1 MQKGPTPSVSVTLKT
16 GKGSAANATLVPN
29 AKNALGPVAFQ
40 NRLNIRFYLEPLMKK
55 NLKKEVPAEEP
66 KDFWV
71 RALISINTG
80 VWAVVLTGLTVTAFV
95 FACGLAV
102 VIAAITFPIVS
113 FLVGG

>member
-1 MQKGPTPSVSVTLKT
+1 
-16 GKGSAANATLVPN
+16 
-29 AKNALGPVAFQ
+29 
-40 NRLNIRFYLEPLMKK
+40 MKK